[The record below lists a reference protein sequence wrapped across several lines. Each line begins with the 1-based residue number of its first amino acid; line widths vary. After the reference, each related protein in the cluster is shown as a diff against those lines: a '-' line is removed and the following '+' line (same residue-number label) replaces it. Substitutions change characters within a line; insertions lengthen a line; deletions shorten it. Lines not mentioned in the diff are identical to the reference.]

1 MERSGDDVAGGD
13 SRTLSFAAY
22 RIDAAL
28 LEKLLRYERALL
40 ENLPES
46 WSPAAMASAH
56 RLALAS
62 SGLSQDVVERALA
75 VLRRFAGNREVA
87 ARLRARAGSLD
98 PERAGVPLAPEQL
111 RDAAIA
117 ALRAEGL
124 EVVLWQSVPLPAQTV
139 FQRRAVKAADDGV
152 HFILIWRFDKC
163 EALRFLSIRVADD
176 LDVVGD

>member
-13 SRTLSFAAY
+13 ARTLSFAAF

-28 LEKLLRYERALL
+28 LEQLFRYERTLL
-40 ENLPES
+40 QELKQG

-87 ARLRARAGSLD
+87 ARLRARSGAVD
-98 PERAGVPLAPEQL
+98 PERGDDL
-111 RDAAIA
+111 RQRLA
-117 ALRAEGL
+117 ALDREL
-124 EVVLWQSVPLPAQTV
+124 RERDDPDTIDLLLQHEDVLLDLH
-139 FQRRAVKAADDGV
+139 RRLA
-152 HFILIWRFDKC
+152 
-163 EALRFLSIRVADD
+163 RV
-176 LDVVGD
+176 LGP

>member
-62 SGLSQDVVERALA
+62 SGLPQDVVERALA

-87 ARLRARAGSLD
+87 ARLRARSSSLD
-98 PERAGVPLAPEQL
+98 PERAGDA
-111 RDAAIA
+111 RDRLA
-117 ALRAEGL
+117 ALDRELRERDDPDTIALLLQHEETL
-124 EVVLWQSVPLPAQTV
+124 LDLH
-139 FQRRAVKAADDGV
+139 RR
-152 HFILIWRFDKC
+152 
-163 EALRFLSIRVADD
+163 LSRLLGA
-176 LDVVGD
+176 

>member
-28 LEKLLRYERALL
+28 LESLVRYERALL

-56 RLALAS
+56 KLALAS

-87 ARLRARAGSLD
+87 ARLRARASSLD
-98 PERAGVPLAPEQL
+98 PERAGDA
-111 RDAAIA
+111 RDRLA
-117 ALRAEGL
+117 ALDRELRERDDPDTIALLLQHEETL
-124 EVVLWQSVPLPAQTV
+124 LDLH
-139 FQRRAVKAADDGV
+139 RR
-152 HFILIWRFDKC
+152 
-163 EALRFLSIRVADD
+163 LSRLLGA
-176 LDVVGD
+176 

>member
-40 ENLPES
+40 ETLPES

-87 ARLRARAGSLD
+87 ARLRARSSSLD
-98 PERAGVPLAPEQL
+98 LERAGDA
-111 RDAAIA
+111 RDRLA
-117 ALRAEGL
+117 ALDRELRERDDPDTIALLLQQEETL
-124 EVVLWQSVPLPAQTV
+124 LDLH
-139 FQRRAVKAADDGV
+139 RR
-152 HFILIWRFDKC
+152 
-163 EALRFLSIRVADD
+163 LSRLLGA
-176 LDVVGD
+176 

>member
-13 SRTLSFAAY
+13 ARTLSFAAY

-28 LEKLLRYERALL
+28 LDQLLRYQRTLL
-40 ENLPES
+40 EELKQG

-87 ARLRARAGSLD
+87 ARLRARSSAVD
-98 PERAGVPLAPEQL
+98 PERADDL
-111 RDAAIA
+111 RQRVA
-117 ALRAEGL
+117 ALDRELRERDDPDSIALLLQHEDTL
-124 EVVLWQSVPLPAQTV
+124 LDLHRRLARVLGP
-139 FQRRAVKAADDGV
+139 
-152 HFILIWRFDKC
+152 
-163 EALRFLSIRVADD
+163 
-176 LDVVGD
+176 

>member
-87 ARLRARAGSLD
+87 ARLRARSSSLD
-98 PERAGVPLAPEQL
+98 PERAGDA
-111 RDAAIA
+111 RDRLA
-117 ALRAEGL
+117 ALDRELRERDDPDTIALLLQHEETL
-124 EVVLWQSVPLPAQTV
+124 LDLH
-139 FQRRAVKAADDGV
+139 RR
-152 HFILIWRFDKC
+152 
-163 EALRFLSIRVADD
+163 LSRLLGA
-176 LDVVGD
+176 

>member
-13 SRTLSFAAY
+13 ARTLSYAAY

-28 LEKLLRYERALL
+28 LDQLLRYERTLL
-40 ENLPES
+40 EELKQG

-87 ARLRARAGSLD
+87 ARLRARSSSVD
-98 PERAGVPLAPEQL
+98 PERADDL
-111 RDAAIA
+111 RQRLA
-117 ALRAEGL
+117 ALDRELRERDDPDTIALLLQHEDTL
-124 EVVLWQSVPLPAQTV
+124 LDLHRRLARVLGP
-139 FQRRAVKAADDGV
+139 
-152 HFILIWRFDKC
+152 
-163 EALRFLSIRVADD
+163 
-176 LDVVGD
+176 

>member
-87 ARLRARAGSLD
+87 ARLRARSSSLD
-98 PERAGVPLAPEQL
+98 PDSAGDA
-111 RDAAIA
+111 RDRLA
-117 ALRAEGL
+117 ALDRELRERDDPDTIALLLQHEETL
-124 EVVLWQSVPLPAQTV
+124 LDLH
-139 FQRRAVKAADDGV
+139 RR
-152 HFILIWRFDKC
+152 
-163 EALRFLSIRVADD
+163 LSRLLGA
-176 LDVVGD
+176 